1 MQNIRIGG
9 TEERRKGLKGGYEE
23 RRKGRMRKEWKEERT
38 KAEELERK
46 RGAKRKRKVEMKNEK
61 NCCCGPFHTQNEL

>member
-1 MQNIRIGG
+1 MQNIRRRG

-23 RRKGRMRKEWKEERT
+23 TRKGRMLTERKEERT

-46 RGAKRKRKVEMKNEK
+46 RGTKRKRKVEMKKEK
-61 NCCCGPFHTQNEL
+61 NCCCGPFHTQTEL